1 MPAGIDDLEETTM
14 RQILDRSGA
23 TEAKTVAPRAQGGWR
38 VGMKTFG
45 TKHFISVVAKDVSA
59 SGLLVKV
66 EDPKINAPF
75 QTKTLLELVFYPD
88 GHTLKEE
95 IRMTGVVV
103 RSVPDENNDHRKEM
117 FGVRIVDA
125 PESYERVVEKLL
137 QASA

>member
-1 MPAGIDDLEETTM
+1 M
-14 RQILDRSGA
+14 RQTLDRSGA
-23 TEAKTVAPRAQGGWR
+23 IEAKTVAPRAHGGWR

-45 TKHFISVVAKDVSA
+45 TKHFISVVAKDVSV

-75 QTKTLLELVFYPD
+75 QTKTLLELVVYPD
-88 GHTLKEE
+88 GDMLKEE

-103 RSVPDENNDHRKEM
+103 RSVQDENNDSRKEM